1 MISLDHD
8 CLVAFGNCSVVPG
21 GFHKWVSGLKF
32 QVSGFKFEVGGL
44 GLSLG
49 LKLESLVGYSPIGN
63 WKSAIVAV
71 T

>member
-1 MISLDHD
+1 MW
-8 CLVAFGNCSVVPG
+8 FQ
-21 GFHKWVSGLKF
+21 VSSFRF

>member
-1 MISLDHD
+1 MIAFNYDGI
-8 CLVAFGNCSVVPG
+8 VAVSDNCVVPG

-49 LKLESLVGYSPIGN
+49 LKLAIHQ
-63 WKSAIVAV
+63 SAIVAV